1 MGHAVV
7 GAAHS
12 TTVNVPESPQER
24 GSGLSSACA
33 EGDKAGS
40 AALMG
45 AWVLPQR
52 QSKGRGYT

>member
-7 GAAHS
+7 GATHS
-12 TTVNVPESPQER
+12 ITVNVPESTQER
-24 GSGLSSACA
+24 GSGFSSGCA

-52 QSKGRGYT
+52 QSKGMGYT